1 MIEDINP
8 FVYSHP
14 LAPDQIIDRERETA
28 ELLAAAVGGHYVR
41 LYAPRRYGKTSLLRR
56 VLADAERTEGLA
68 AIMVDLFGVLS
79 LADVTVRIE
88 RAYAAQ
94 LKGTL
99 RSRVEEFLQRTG
111 LGLSL
116 SAVGIGVRLQLDPR
130 RDPLPALHA
139 LLDLPLQLGKDGGRR
154 ALIVFDEFQDIGRIK
169 DADGLL
175 RSHIQHQGDVAS
187 YIFAGSEEGL
197 LRELFA
203 EKTRPLYGQAKP
215 MRLERL
221 ASADIAAYVYD
232 RFAQTG
238 RRAGSAVGP
247 LVDAAQGHPQRAMLL
262 AHGLWS
268 VVERGE
274 EASLEDWDHTFS
286 RTLLDL
292 QPEFE
297 AQWRQFSTI
306 EKKTLRAVLESDGTR
321 MRRHVLER
329 LEVEK
334 SAVNKALKRLQTRGE
349 VELDGERYVLVDPL
363 FGRWIERM
371 SATGDLALVDDTATL
386 SS

>member
-1 MIEDINP
+1 MQTDLNP
-8 FVYSHP
+8 FVYSRP
-14 LAPDQIIDRERETA
+14 IAPDDVVDRDEETRK
-28 ELLAAAVGGHYVR
+28 LLALAAGGHYVR

-56 VLADAERTEGLA
+56 VLAEGERSEGLV

-79 LADVTVRIE
+79 LADITVRIE

-94 LKGTL
+94 LKGPL
-99 RSRVEEFLQRTG
+99 RSRVDEFLQRTG

-130 RDPLPALHA
+130 RDPLPALHT
-139 LLDLPLQLGKDGGRR
+139 LLDLPTQLGKTGGRR
-154 ALIVFDEFQDIGRIK
+154 ALIVFDEFQDIGRIN
-169 DADGLL
+169 DADGIL
-175 RSHIQHQGDVAS
+175 RSHLQHQGDVAS
-187 YIFAGSEEGL
+187 YVFAGSEEGL
-197 LRELFA
+197 LRELFEQKA
-203 EKTRPLYGQAKP
+203 RPLYGQAMP

-221 ASADIAAYVYD
+221 ASADIAAYVFD
-232 RFAQTG
+232 RFTQTG
-238 RRAGSAVGP
+238 RAAGPAVGP
-247 LVDAAQGHPQRAMLL
+247 LVEAAQGHPQRAMLL
-262 AHGLWS
+262 AHGLWNA
-268 VVERGE
+268 VERGS
-274 EASLEDWDHTFS
+274 EASLEDWERTYA

-297 AQWRQFSTI
+297 AHWQRFSTI

-334 SAVNKALKRLQTRGE
+334 SAVNKALKRLQTRAE
-349 VELDGERYVLVDPL
+349 VELADERYVLVDPL

-371 SATGDLALVDDTATL
+371 SATGELPLVDEPATL
-386 SS
+386 V

>member
-1 MIEDINP
+1 MIEDVNP

-14 LAPDQIIDRERETA
+14 LAPNQIIDREHETT

-56 VLADAERTEGLA
+56 VLADAERTEGLV

-94 LKGTL
+94 LKGNL

-139 LLDLPLQLGKDGGRR
+139 LLDLPLQLGKEGGRR

-187 YIFAGSEEGL
+187 YVFAGSEEGL

-215 MRLERL
+215 MRLGRL

-238 RRAGSAVGP
+238 RAAGAAVGP
-247 LVDAAQGHPQRAMLL
+247 LVDAAKGHPQRAMLL

-268 VVERGE
+268 AVPRGQ
-274 EASLEDWDHTFS
+274 EASLEDWDRTFA
-286 RTLLDL
+286 RTLHEL

-297 AQWRQFSTI
+297 AHWRQFSTI

-349 VELDGERYVLVDPL
+349 VELDDDRYVLVDPL
-363 FGRWIERM
+363 FGQWIERM
-371 SATGDLALVDDTATL
+371 SATGDLALVDDAATPA
-386 SS
+386 